1 MVEIIKLA
9 AIIRRI
15 ITAGNSLKYLI
26 LLLVLFG
33 FCFSQQYDS
42 ERFLKDFSK
51 NRLQE
56 TIERHKILINKYS
69 QNIDKS
75 KFFFDMGE
83 IVVNLLDESGNKVL
97 YIRISLGVEKQED
110 LNILTQIRPVIADGI
125 IKTAS
130 SKTFDEISTVKGKE
144 IFSYEIADAVNKNTN
159 RTSTKKETDIIKYIF
174 FDKFFIEFQN
184 MELEERVE
192 AIESILKLK

>member
-1 MVEIIKLA
+1 MK
-9 AIIRRI
+9 
-15 ITAGNSLKYLI
+15 KLI

-75 KFFFDMGE
+75 KFFFDTGE

-110 LNILTQIRPVIADGI
+110 LNILTQIHPVIADAI

-159 RTSTKKETDIIKYIF
+159 RTSTKKETDIIKYVF

>member
-1 MVEIIKLA
+1 MVEIIKSVT
-9 AIIRRI
+9 IIRRI

-110 LNILTQIRPVIADGI
+110 LNILTQIRPVIADTI

-159 RTSTKKETDIIKYIF
+159 RTSTKKETDIIKYVF

>member
-1 MVEIIKLA
+1 MVEIIKSV

-15 ITAGNSLKYLI
+15 ITTGNSLKYLI

-42 ERFLKDFSK
+42 ERLLKDFSK

-97 YIRISLGVEKQED
+97 YIIISLGVEKQED
-110 LNILTQIRPVIADGI
+110 LNILTQIRPVIADAI

-144 IFSYEIADAVNKNTN
+144 IFSYEIADAVNTN
-159 RTSTKKETDIIKYIF
+159 RTSTKKETDIIKYVF

>member
-1 MVEIIKLA
+1 MVEIIKSA
-9 AIIRRI
+9 TIIRII

-97 YIRISLGVEKQED
+97 YIRILLGVEKQED
-110 LNILTQIRPVIADGI
+110 LNILTQIRPVIVDAI

-130 SKTFDEISTVKGKE
+130 SKTFDEISAVKGKE
-144 IFSYEIADAVNKNTN
+144 IFSYEIADAVNKNIN
-159 RTSTKKETDIIKYIF
+159 RTSTKKEIDIIKYIF
-174 FDKFFIEFQN
+174 FDKFFIEFQD

>member
-1 MVEIIKLA
+1 MVEIIKSA
-9 AIIRRI
+9 TIIRRI
-15 ITAGNSLKYLI
+15 ITVGNSLKYLI

-56 TIERHKILINKYS
+56 SIERRKILINKYS

-75 KFFFDMGE
+75 KFFFDAGE
-83 IVVNLLDESGNKVL
+83 IVVNLLDESGGKVL
-97 YIRISLGVEKQED
+97 YIRILLGVEKQED
-110 LNILTQIRPVIADGI
+110 LNILTQIRPVIADAI

-144 IFSYEIADAVNKNTN
+144 IFSYEIADAVNKNIN
-159 RTSTKKETDIIKYIF
+159 CISTKKEIDIIKYVF
-174 FDKFFIEFQN
+174 FDKFFIEFQD

>member
-1 MVEIIKLA
+1 M
-9 AIIRRI
+9 
-15 ITAGNSLKYLI
+15 KYLI

-42 ERFLKDFSK
+42 ERLLKDFSK

-97 YIRISLGVEKQED
+97 YIIISLGVEKQED
-110 LNILTQIRPVIADGI
+110 LNILTQIRPVIADAI

-144 IFSYEIADAVNKNTN
+144 IFSYEIADAVNTN
-159 RTSTKKETDIIKYIF
+159 RTSTKKETDIIKYVF

>member
-1 MVEIIKLA
+1 MVEIIKSV

-15 ITAGNSLKYLI
+15 ITTGNSLKYLI

-42 ERFLKDFSK
+42 ERLLKDFSK

-56 TIERHKILINKYS
+56 SIERHKILINKYS

-97 YIRISLGVEKQED
+97 YIIISLGVEKQED
-110 LNILTQIRPVIADGI
+110 LNILTQIRPVIADAI

-144 IFSYEIADAVNKNTN
+144 IFSYEIADAVNTN
-159 RTSTKKETDIIKYIF
+159 RTSTKKETDIIKYVF